1 MSGAS
6 SREGAIF
13 ERSEVVPLG
22 KSLVALLDQIQS
34 RSLGISIVFKK
45 NTIILYST
53 FQNNHYAVYTQNTF
67 FALNLLFLSINGK
80 EKRRGERSEDR

>member
-45 NTIILYST
+45 NTIIL
-53 FQNNHYAVYTQNTF
+53 
-67 FALNLLFLSINGK
+67 
-80 EKRRGERSEDR
+80 